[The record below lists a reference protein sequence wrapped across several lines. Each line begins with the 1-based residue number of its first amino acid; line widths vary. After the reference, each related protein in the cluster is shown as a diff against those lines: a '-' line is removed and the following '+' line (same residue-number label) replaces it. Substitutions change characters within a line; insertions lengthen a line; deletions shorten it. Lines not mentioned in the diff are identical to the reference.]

1 MPHKGRRSATGKSSP
16 CGIVSYTWKTKFQ
29 CRVTFRLAGTKKFC
43 SAAYVSIC
51 KQGVFSQRSITSHL
65 VAVNQRLMS
74 PSLGDLAEWLCKAFW
89 RLITNHLATVF
100 RVPGQKFFGWLPS
113 GMASSLT
120 SSSISWDEMWIFR
133 GSLIIPVRIIRDSHG
148 IRIIDAL
155 RGLSVALVT
164 EAQRLHTLVALDH
177 FLGDIMVL
185 AGNITQLGDPQ
196 RSRAFRRGNSDLAR
210 PFVPGFIRCVVHRVI
225 MNDLQG
231 VIVELGIYTEMFAQR
246 FGSQ

>member
-1 MPHKGRRSATGKSSP
+1 MPHKGRRSAAGKSSP
-16 CGIVSYTWKTKFQ
+16 CGIVSYARKTKFQ

-51 KQGVFSQRSITSHL
+51 KQGVFSHRSITSHL

-100 RVPGQKFFGWLPS
+100 WLPS
-113 GMASSLT
+113 GMANCFT

-185 AGNITQLGDPQ
+185 AGNITQLG
-196 RSRAFRRGNSDLAR
+196 
-210 PFVPGFIRCVVHRVI
+210 
-225 MNDLQG
+225 
-231 VIVELGIYTEMFAQR
+231 
-246 FGSQ
+246 